1 MHGWSPR
8 EAFWW
13 WCLRSLAQGGETGY
27 FVTHNKEM
35 LITTAEQDVV
45 LLHTGHTHGEYSV
58 ASLGAGECGV
68 YSPVSMTVREDIC
81 AKCLQSTSSLQAS
94 TSQNMGLLVASL
106 MDGSKEGNVYRGW
119 WPLSSLHVPRK
130 NFSCQSS
137 TEIYTTFCLS
147 KKNYRKNCAFSCNCW
162 VRRGWRWET
171 QNCHSGPM
179 GKQFTAW
186 HNSFSQYLSS
196 GSSLYGLANL
206 STFH

>member
-1 MHGWSPR
+1 
-8 EAFWW
+8 
-13 WCLRSLAQGGETGY
+13 
-27 FVTHNKEM
+27 
-35 LITTAEQDVV
+35 
-45 LLHTGHTHGEYSV
+45 
-58 ASLGAGECGV
+58 
-68 YSPVSMTVREDIC
+68 
-81 AKCLQSTSSLQAS
+81 
-94 TSQNMGLLVASL
+94 

-147 KKNYRKNCAFSCNCW
+147 KENYRKNCAFSCNCW

-171 QNCHSGPM
+171 QSCHSGPM

-206 STFH
+206 STFHEKLGYLLIAVWFLTVVYKPDLLWQWAEQPKKQSLPNATATAPGNLEEVRCGRLGLVHTVVGNLGIPWDMVVLWAVGGAPHALELPGEGTVFAHSAVPLSV